1 MRHACLF
8 LYQFTN
14 KRLFNKYF
22 DVFNIFLSSY
32 KIGIHFIFANK
43 QNKLFSKR
51 LQYFGHNS
59 GFSFTDFFGI
69 NNSQFTFCQS
79 GAQESFQGNNFFFVR
94 NCKRKIS
101 GLRSETF
108 SSFISTRSTFISLS
122 CSSCSFLCKWFFSTS
137 CSLSQKLI
145 KKIIL
150 SYFLYLA

>member
-1 MRHACLF
+1 MRHTYLF
-8 LYQFTN
+8 LYQFKN
-14 KRLFNKYF
+14 KRLINKYF
-22 DVFNIFLSSY
+22 DIFDIFLSSY

-59 GFSFTDFFGI
+59 GFSLTDFFGI
-69 NNSQFTFCQS
+69 NNSQFAFCQS
-79 GAQESFQGNNFFFVR
+79 GTQESLQGHNFLFVR

-122 CSSCSFLCKWFFSTS
+122 CSTCSFLCEWFFSTS